1 MARPS
6 RISSGKKC
14 SLKAAAWAANS
25 GASKGSLYS
34 SANSG
39 MAEAERCGTPSWK
52 VPSTRSMARPSTL
65 VCPDFQKIAAMEK
78 RAIKA
83 TRL

>member
-1 MARPS
+1 MARPT
-6 RISSGKKC
+6 RISSGKRC
-14 SLKAAAWAANS
+14 SLKAAAWAAS
-25 GASKGSLYS
+25 SAERKGSLYS

-39 MAEAERCGTPSWK
+39 MAEAERCGMPSWK

-65 VCPDFQKIAAMEK
+65 VWPDFQKIAAMEK
-78 RAIKA
+78 RATKA